1 MNQIGT
7 VKKQNK
13 KETLKKHVK
22 LNSKNKP
29 IIRRRRRR
37 RRRKEKQQITEV
49 VVVVIVIVYSK
60 RYAA

>member
-29 IIRRRRRR
+29 IMRRR

>member
-37 RRRKEKQQITEV
+37 RKEKQQITEV

>member
-37 RRRKEKQQITEV
+37 RRKEKQQITEV